1 MKYIIALLLT
11 LGVHTAHAEAIAKSE
26 NEGGGYIVLT
36 NEVCKVQGKTYSEL
50 RRVYSYTQSGLTQEG
65 CFMLEDETVL
75 VVWESGNKRRYAA
88 SGFTLINRGKQ
99 INDPARNGRQT
110 RRANE
115 I

>member
-11 LGVHTAHAEAIAKSE
+11 LGVHTAQAEAIAQSP
-26 NEGGGYIVLT
+26 NEGGGFIVLT
-36 NEVCKVQGKTYSEL
+36 NEVCVVSKKTYSEL

-65 CFMLEDETVL
+65 CYMLEDDTV
-75 VVWESGNKRRYAA
+75 VVMWESGNKRRYAA

-99 INDPARNGRQT
+99 INDAPRNGRQT